1 MPKNLLTNQPLV
13 VLPQPD
19 IPEKIVMVQQPV
31 ITQQLA
37 VPQQLPNLPNP
48 QQLLPSS
55 PITFTRADPIDNAL
69 LNFPLM

>member
-1 MPKNLLTNQPLV
+1 
-13 VLPQPD
+13 
-19 IPEKIVMVQQPV
+19 MVQQPV